1 MTAFDKRITPARPDL
16 AAANLRGKV
25 DAASYS
31 EGEIHHVI
39 AGSAPL
45 RREPRPDAPLDS
57 EALMG
62 EIFIVYEMAE
72 GWAWGQ
78 LKRDGYVGYLP
89 EIALATGAGS
99 VTHVVTVQRSFCYPG
114 PSMKLPPV
122 YAISL
127 GSGVDVVSSV
137 GDFAVTSQGHHIWA
151 GHLAPVA
158 SAVPDFVATAEMFIG
173 VPYLWGGKTS
183 TGLDCSG
190 LLQISLAAAGISGP
204 RDSDQQEKA
213 LGTALPSGHNSS
225 ENLGGLQRGDLV
237 FWRGHVGIMR
247 DKDTLLHANG
257 HHMLV
262 ASEPLRGA
270 VERIAKRTQSAGTG
284 AGLPTSFKRLG

>member
-122 YAISL
+122 DVASF
-127 GSGVDVVSSV
+127 GSGLNIVSIS
-137 GDFAVTSQGHHIWA
+137 GDFALTAQGLCIWA
-151 GHLAPVA
+151 GHLAPVGNI
-158 SAVPDFVATAEMFIG
+158 VPDFVTMAEMFIG
-173 VPYLWGGKTS
+173 APYLWGGKTS
-183 TGLDCSG
+183 LGLDCSG
-190 LLQISLAAAGISGP
+190 LLQLSLAAAGINAP
-204 RDSDQQEKA
+204 RDSDQLEDT
-213 LGTALPSGHNSS
+213 LGTALTIGES
-225 ENLGGLQRGDLV
+225 LAGLQRGDLV

-262 ASEPLRGA
+262 ASEPLRSA

-284 AGLPTSFKRLG
+284 AGLPTSFKRFG